1 MPMPNASRAAGL
13 LLGLMVLMG
22 PVVAVGL
29 IGAIPANAEPRVGS
43 ALPMSRAMQTP
54 SPSPTPI
61 GQTLP
66 SPIRGLAP
74 FGLVI
79 GILLVGG
86 VSVLYGRRS
95 Q

>member
-1 MPMPNASRAAGL
+1 VPIANVSRAAALLRGL
-13 LLGLMVLMG
+13 ALLTCS
-22 PVVAVGL
+22 VVAVGM
-29 IGAIPANAEPRVGS
+29 IGAIPANAATRGGVVHP
-43 ALPMSRAMQTP
+43 LSRAMETP

-61 GQTLP
+61 GQTAP